1 MLHCFITV
9 HSAVKRSLM
18 MTHFIGIKMAD
29 SFVVVRIFATT
40 TGKPRAISAGPFSSR
55 GRAMTYMR
63 KFLREQ
69 WYLPR
74 SEFYIAPL
82 RAEET
87 ELRTWHES

>member
-1 MLHCFITV
+1 MVT
-9 HSAVKRSLM
+9 K
-18 MTHFIGIKMAD
+18 TGE
-29 SFVVVRIFATT
+29 SFVVIRIFATR

-63 KFLREQ
+63 KCLRKQ

-82 RAEET
+82 RAQET